1 MHSNVLFPGKNLPLG
16 ITIILR
22 NKILLRNLWWKKF
35 HRTFFPVEELC
46 LHKMPNSNSTTNVQ
60 NSSNCTRIL
69 YPLKWKDICPWFYP
83 QIGILAKFLP
93 QQVNSS
99 MRKPFS
105 FNSFYLQ
112 VLSESHKFSNK
123 MTKWKKIG
131 NMFFTIWTWPN
142 WPIGAKILLRFQFE
156 GKTDVWISQ
165 IRCAM

>member
-1 MHSNVLFPGKNLPLG
+1 MLTRLTWLIDTSVLRSNWYLGKLFAPTGQLGQAHTVKKGYFWNL
-16 ITIILR
+16 
-22 NKILLRNLWWKKF
+22 
-35 HRTFFPVEELC
+35 
-46 LHKMPNSNSTTNVQ
+46 
-60 NSSNCTRIL
+60 
-69 YPLKWKDICPWFYP
+69 
-83 QIGILAKFLP
+83 
-93 QQVNSS
+93 S

-165 IRCAM
+165 IRGIKRDDWVVMDTWIMQQECHK